1 MGSGAAP
8 DPNIYYRTNVFNV
21 RLGIKEIALPIG
33 ISFFTF
39 QILSYL
45 IDLYRGTVALQK
57 SFFRFTLYVSFFP
70 QLIAGPIVRYK
81 TVEEEILHRKE
92 NLLEASQ
99 GWRRF
104 TVGLAKK
111 VIIAN
116 NVAAVS
122 EYIYQSSSVGTS
134 ALWLAA
140 ICYAFQI
147 YFDFSGYSDMAIG
160 LGKIFGFHFLENFD
174 YPYMARSVTDFWRRW
189 HISLSSWFRDYVYIP
204 LGGNRVGKVRLV
216 LNILIVWTLT
226 GFWHGAQW
234 NFVIWGIYY
243 AVLLI
248 IEKLFLKK
256 GVDSLPKLFGW
267 IYAMFFVI
275 IGWVIFNTTDIA
287 SLGNVLKNM
296 FVYVKTDW
304 QTLISSGTS
313 VVVSVPAVLVAAIFS
328 FPIAKKIKLR
338 DDKFLGAL
346 VLNLLSAALLA
357 ASIICIISSSYNPFI
372 YFRF

>member
-1 MGSGAAP
+1 
-8 DPNIYYRTNVFNV
+8 
-21 RLGIKEIALPIG
+21 
-33 ISFFTF
+33 
-39 QILSYL
+39 
-45 IDLYRGTVALQK
+45 
-57 SFFRFTLYVSFFP
+57 VSFFP